1 MDLDVRAF
9 NFDFP
14 LAAGEHKEGDWEQ
27 IEGRRPSSV
36 RTGKQKGRQADGT
49 AAFSTRYLIITI
61 LIIVIT
67 IPITIMI
74 IDDNNNNSNNNNK
87 FAFQLMMSWMCAVST
102 LYLQLT
108 CQHSLICHWKQFSR
122 SSVSWCVILDLKPIS
137 DR

>member
-49 AAFSTRYLIITI
+49 AAFSTRYLIITDNSNNHTNNI
-61 LIIVIT
+61 NNYDNSNNYYNT
-67 IPITIMI
+67 
-74 IDDNNNNSNNNNK
+74 NNNNSK
-87 FAFQLMMSWMCAVST
+87 FAFQLMMSWICAVST
-102 LYLQLT
+102 LYLQ
-108 CQHSLICHWKQFSR
+108 
-122 SSVSWCVILDLKPIS
+122 
-137 DR
+137 